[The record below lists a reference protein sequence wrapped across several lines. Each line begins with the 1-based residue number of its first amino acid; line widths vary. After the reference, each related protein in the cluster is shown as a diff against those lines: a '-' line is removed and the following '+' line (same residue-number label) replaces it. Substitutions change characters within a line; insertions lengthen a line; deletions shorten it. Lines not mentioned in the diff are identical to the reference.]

1 MSDITS
7 VGFIGFG
14 AMAQRMAV
22 NLRNKGITTVKAF
35 APSQHTGERMGTP
48 MTASIQ
54 ALVSDVDVVIVSLP
68 ADEQVE
74 AAMYGEQGALAAMRA
89 GQLLINT
96 TSNSPE
102 ASLKLFEAAKAR
114 GIGAVD
120 APVSGSTPEAEGAQL
135 VVIAGGEDADMA
147 RARPVLE
154 MMAKAVHHIGGP
166 AYGSKMKLVINGIMG
181 AGMTALTESLAYG
194 LKAGINRDTL
204 FDVLGG
210 VAVISPHHA
219 RKLKSIRQE
228 DFTSQFPSRLMSKD
242 MRLLLDELNRMG
254 VPAATLAAAAQ
265 VLALGDLKRS
275 DDDYSA
281 VAQEYL
287 KIVGV

>member
-14 AMAQRMAV
+14 AMAQRMAA
-22 NLRNKGITTVKAF
+22 NLRKQGIATVKAF
-35 APSQHTGERMGTP
+35 APSQREGERAGTP
-48 MTASIQ
+48 MSASLG
-54 ALVSDVDVVIVSLP
+54 ALVADVDAVIISLP
-68 ADEQVE
+68 ADEALD
-74 AAMYGEQGALAAMRA
+74 AAMYGPQGALAAMRA

-102 ASLKLFEAAKAR
+102 ASIKLYEAAKAL

-135 VVIAGGEDADMA
+135 VVIAGGDDQDVA

-166 AYGSKMKLVINGIMG
+166 SYGSKMKLVINGIMG

-219 RKLKSIRQE
+219 RKLKTIRQG
-228 DFTSQFPSRLMSKD
+228 DFGSQFPSRLMSKD

-265 VLALGDLKRS
+265 VLALGDLKRA

-281 VAQEYL
+281 VSDEYN
-287 KIVGV
+287 KIIGV

>member
-1 MSDITS
+1 MSDIKS

-14 AMAQRMAV
+14 AMAQRMAA
-22 NLRNKGITTVKAF
+22 NLRKQGIATVKAF
-35 APSQHTGERMGTP
+35 APSQRTGERAGTP
-48 MTASIQ
+48 MSDSIA
-54 ALVSDVDVVIVSLP
+54 ALVADVDAVIVSLP
-68 ADEQVE
+68 ADEALD
-74 AAMYGEQGALAAMRA
+74 AAMYGTQGALAAMRA

-102 ASLKLFEAAKAR
+102 ASLKLYESAKAQ

-135 VVIAGGEDADMA
+135 VVIAGGDDQDVA

-154 MMAKAVHHIGGP
+154 MIAKAVHHIGGP
-166 AYGSKMKLVINGIMG
+166 SYGSKMKLVINGIMG

-194 LKAGINRDTL
+194 LKAGIDRDTL

-219 RKLKSIRQE
+219 RKLKTIRQR
-228 DFTSQFPSRLMSKD
+228 DFASQFPSRLMSKD

-265 VLALGDLKRS
+265 VLALGDLKRP

-281 VAQEYL
+281 VSDEYN
-287 KIVGV
+287 KVIGV